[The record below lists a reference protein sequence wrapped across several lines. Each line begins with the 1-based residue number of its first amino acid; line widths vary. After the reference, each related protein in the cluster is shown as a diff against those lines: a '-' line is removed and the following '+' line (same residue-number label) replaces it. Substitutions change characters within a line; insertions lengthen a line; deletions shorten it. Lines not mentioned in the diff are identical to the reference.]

1 MSQCRSSWAAWS
13 GNMKEIC
20 SRLHMS
26 TKHVVGQRRVVAT
39 ALNTFPLCSQTK
51 LPNCSH
57 IVTAPVAPR
66 VLRLARGKGVYYM
79 KSATASAE
87 TTLHPTR
94 HGEWR
99 LQCPGQSHPC
109 GTGGNP
115 RKFRCCTRLTLPS
128 SLML

>member
-1 MSQCRSSWAAWS
+1 
-13 GNMKEIC
+13 
-20 SRLHMS
+20 MS

-79 KSATASAE
+79 NSATASAE
-87 TTLHPTR
+87 TTLHP
-94 HGEWR
+94 H
-99 LQCPGQSHPC
+99 
-109 GTGGNP
+109 GTGSGGYSAQDNP
-115 RKFRCCTRLTLPS
+115 THVAPVVTQENFDVAQG
-128 SLML
+128 